1 MVLVKQCD
9 NVTAYLAFR
18 SLLSTK
24 AEVNRLLAGVSEP
37 HNSLS
42 NVGYTHTVRLP
53 LNVDTEQKNPT
64 LIDQLRRSHARTH
77 TRTHLPALIECMSS
91 LMQTERF
98 DTVCA
103 QLTRLRLYSRSY
115 IRS

>member
-1 MVLVKQCD
+1 MVLIKQCD
-9 NVTAYLAFR
+9 NGSVFAFK
-18 SLLSTK
+18 SL
-24 AEVNRLLAGVSEP
+24 NRLLAGVSEP

-53 LNVDTEQKNPT
+53 LNVDTEQRKPYV
-64 LIDQLRRSHARTH
+64 DRSAKALSEFTH

>member
-18 SLLSTK
+18 SLLPTK

-53 LNVDTEQKNPT
+53 LNVDTEQKKPY
-64 LIDQLRRSHARTH
+64 LDRSAKALARTH

>member
-1 MVLVKQCD
+1 MA
-9 NVTAYLAFR
+9 AYPAFK
-18 SLLSTK
+18 SLLPTK

-53 LNVDTEQKNPT
+53 LNVDTEQKKT
-64 LIDQLRRSHARTH
+64 YIDRSAKALTH
-77 TRTHLPALIECMSS
+77 THLPALIECMSS